1 MSRFLSE
8 DREFES
14 DDQERWRNYLTGVES
29 GDSCIMNNSW
39 RYIIECI
46 DEMSVQVLSEY
57 PQLFHVAAEDL
68 RQIILLKLQDPE
80 VRLKIFRSTA
90 PHAYLLATMRHHVI
104 DLLRRSRVERKVF
117 HEFLRQRLRRRKSS
131 VPDERVQKLQVQ
143 LAKLNT
149 DELQLVEMRYGL
161 NHSIEEIAEALGISY
176 SAAAV
181 RLHRLREK
189 LRESMDT

>member
-8 DREFES
+8 DRDFES
-14 DDQERWRNYLTGVES
+14 DDQQRWRNYLTGVES
-29 GDSCIMNNSW
+29 GDSSISERSW
-39 RYIIECI
+39 LYIIEYI
-46 DEMSVQVLSEY
+46 DEMSVQVLGEY

-68 RQIILLKLQDPE
+68 RQIILLKLQDPD
-80 VRLKIFRSTA
+80 VRLKLFRSTA
-90 PHAYLLATMRHHVI
+90 PHAYLLAMMRHHVI

-131 VPDERVQKLQVQ
+131 VPDERMQKLQVQ

-149 DELQLVEMRYGL
+149 DERQLVEMRYRL
-161 NHSIEEIAEALGISY
+161 NLSIEEIAEALGISY

-181 RLHRLREK
+181 RLHRLKAK
-189 LRESMDT
+189 LREGMDA